1 MGQSIHQS
9 LSTKSYQPNLSLS
22 GVTTLMLLQHDP
34 ATYKVYGVHSVMEFY
49 EKRWKIICV
58 LNYFTISCWATFTA
72 ILGYRQPVVDHAYN
86 HTKRNSSLILLP
98 LSQVCATMSIYVMLG
113 MEPRQGPYPLSP
125 APLLFYQYACL
136 MPLNHTLGN

>member
-1 MGQSIHQS
+1 
-9 LSTKSYQPNLSLS
+9 
-22 GVTTLMLLQHDP
+22 MLLQHDP

-86 HTKRNSSLILLP
+86 HTKRNSSLGYTQSPDPPASIT
-98 LSQVCATMSIYVMLG
+98 SVCYHVYLCDVRDGT
-113 MEPRQGPYPLSP
+113 
-125 APLLFYQYACL
+125 
-136 MPLNHTLGN
+136 